1 MAPWT
6 TAEGER
12 GKNWSHD
19 RPSVLILVGL
29 LVTIPSTIFIF
40 TRTRCHS
47 WANSFVMRSGRNNRS
62 KKTWLPLIATEI
74 RIRFDNFS
82 GERTSP
88 NIRETRAAKVQ
99 TNQIH
104 VLVSLAPLTADETC
118 FPRPS
123 SSAAMACFAKL
134 IEFPQRSGRRGTT
147 NLLTGI
153 AHRN

>member
-1 MAPWT
+1 M
-6 TAEGER
+6 
-12 GKNWSHD
+12 
-19 RPSVLILVGL
+19 
-29 LVTIPSTIFIF
+29 
-40 TRTRCHS
+40 
-47 WANSFVMRSGRNNRS
+47 
-62 KKTWLPLIATEI
+62 
-74 RIRFDNFS
+74 FS
-82 GERTSP
+82 

-123 SSAAMACFAKL
+123 SPAAMACFAKL
-134 IEFPQRSGRRGTT
+134 IEFPQRSGRRGTM